1 MIVLSATDITRAYGT
16 DVILDHISFHV
27 NEGDR
32 VGIVGAN
39 GAGKTTLLDIIGGVR
54 EPDEGRY
61 FISSDVTVGYL
72 HQNDT
77 FQDDCTLREEV
88 HRIYHDFE
96 EAEKEIHSLTQQIAE
111 MAAEGKTD
119 TEEYRKIMQR
129 YGNLQERFERDGG
142 FTYKSE
148 MRGILNSMAFGE
160 EYYDKPIS
168 SLSGGERTR
177 LSLACLLMRG
187 PDVLMLDEPT
197 NHLDIGMLNWL
208 EQFLRSYK
216 GTVIMVSHDRYFLDQ
231 LCTRIFEV
239 SHHHLTC
246 YDGNYTEYAQ
256 KKKQQ
261 RESDMRAYRKQQEEI
276 RRQEDIIRR
285 FKERGTEHLAKRAA
299 SREKKLE
306 HMERIDRP
314 ESEGASLNVRF
325 RQDYET
331 GNDVLL
337 GEDVGEAFRTDEGE
351 RRLFRHADFD
361 IKKGERICIVGPNGI
376 GKTTLLRMMIG
387 EIRLSEGK
395 IRIGRNVKFGYYDQ
409 RQEQLHDDKTVLDEV
424 HDSYRL
430 YKEGE
435 IRNFLGRFLFRG
447 DQVFTRVGSLSGG
460 EKARLALLKLMMS
473 GSNVLMLDEPT
484 NHLDI
489 ESKEIFEEALR
500 EFPGTIVAVSH
511 DRYFLNQIATKI
523 YELGPD
529 GITKYEGGFDYYEEK
544 KAETSSG
551 KQYLSQ
557 MRDLVGEAESERRK
571 AFGDQNGAEA
581 GVGED
586 ALPDQPLSSEEE
598 RALKKKRQA
607 EERRKQ
613 RKIEQL
619 ENRIGELEEAIEEI
633 QKKMCDPKILSN
645 SKKLTELDKKQNETQ
660 AELDQAY
667 EEWALL
673 DE

>member
-1 MIVLSATDITRAYGT
+1 MIVLSATDITRTYGT

-39 GAGKTTLLDIIGGVR
+39 GAGKTTLLDIIGGR
-54 EPDEGRY
+54 KEPDEGRY
-61 FISSDVTVGYL
+61 FLSSDVTVGYL

-96 EAEKEIHSLTQQIAE
+96 EAEKEINALTQQIAQ
-111 MAAEGKTD
+111 MAADGKTE
-119 TEEYRKIMQR
+119 TPEYRRTMER
-129 YGNLQERFERDGG
+129 YGTLQDKFERDGG
-142 FTYKSE
+142 FSYKSE

-177 LSLACLLMRG
+177 LALACLLMRK

-208 EQFLRSYK
+208 EQFLRNYK

-239 SHHHLTC
+239 SHHRLTC

-261 RESDMRAYRKQQEEI
+261 RESDLRAYKKQQEEI
-276 RRQEDIIRR
+276 HRQEDMIRR

-299 SREKKLE
+299 SREKMLAHMDVLE
-306 HMERIDRP
+306 PPDSDGP
-314 ESEGASLNVRF
+314 SLNVNF

-337 GEDVGEAFRTDEGE
+337 GEDVGESFRTDDGV
-351 RRLFRHADFD
+351 RRLFQHADFD

-376 GKTTLLRMMIG
+376 GKTTLLRLMLG
-387 EIRLSEGK
+387 EIRPTEGK
-395 IRIGRNVKFGYYDQ
+395 IRVGRNVKFGYYDQ
-409 RQEQLHDDKTVLDEV
+409 RQEQLHDDKTVLEEV
-424 HDSYRL
+424 HSSYRL
-430 YKEGE
+430 YKEGG
-435 IRNFLGRFLFRG
+435 IRSFLGRFLFRG
-447 DQVFTRVGSLSGG
+447 DQVFTQVGSLSGG

-489 ESKEIFEEALR
+489 ESKEVFEEALR

-523 YELGPD
+523 YELGPE

-544 KAETSSG
+544 KQETASG
-551 KQYLSQ
+551 KQYLNQ
-557 MRDLVGEAESERRK
+557 MRDLVGEADSKRRE
-571 AFGDQNGAEA
+571 AFGAQQDGGNGGEA
-581 GVGED
+581 GTLS
-586 ALPDQPLSSEEE
+586 AQPLSSEEE
-598 RALKKKRQA
+598 RAQKKKRQA

-619 ENRIGELEEAIEEI
+619 EARISELEEEIEEI
-633 QKKMCDPKILSN
+633 QKQMCDPKILSN
-645 SKKLTELDKKQNETQ
+645 SKKLTELDKKQTEAQ
-660 AELDQAY
+660 EELDRSY
-667 EEWALL
+667 DEWAQL

>member
-1 MIVLSATDITRAYGT
+1 MIVLSATDITRTYGT

-39 GAGKTTLLDIIGGVR
+39 GAGKTTLLDIIGGR
-54 EPDEGRY
+54 KEPDEGRY
-61 FISSDVTVGYL
+61 FLSSDVTVGYL

-96 EAEKEIHSLTQQIAE
+96 EAEKEINALTQQIAQ
-111 MAAEGKTD
+111 MAADGKTE
-119 TEEYRKIMQR
+119 TPEYRRTMER
-129 YGNLQERFERDGG
+129 YGTLQDKFERDGG
-142 FTYKSE
+142 FSYKSE

-177 LSLACLLMRG
+177 LALACLLMRK

-208 EQFLRSYK
+208 EQFLRNYK

-239 SHHHLTC
+239 SHHRLTC

-261 RESDMRAYRKQQEEI
+261 RESDLRAYKKQQEEI
-276 RRQEDIIRR
+276 HRQEDMIRR

-299 SREKKLE
+299 SREKMLAHMDVLE
-306 HMERIDRP
+306 PPDSDGP
-314 ESEGASLNVRF
+314 SLNVNF

-337 GEDVGEAFRTDEGE
+337 GEDVGESFRTDDGV
-351 RRLFRHADFD
+351 RRLFQHADFD

-376 GKTTLLRMMIG
+376 GKTTLLRLMLG
-387 EIRLSEGK
+387 EIRPTEGK
-395 IRIGRNVKFGYYDQ
+395 IRVGRNVKFGYYDQ
-409 RQEQLHDDKTVLDEV
+409 RQEQLHDDKTVLEEV
-424 HDSYRL
+424 HSSYRL

-435 IRNFLGRFLFRG
+435 IRSFLGRFLFRG
-447 DQVFTRVGSLSGG
+447 DQVFTQVGSLSGG

-489 ESKEIFEEALR
+489 ESKEVFEEALR

-523 YELGPD
+523 YELGPE

-544 KAETSSG
+544 KQETASG
-551 KQYLSQ
+551 KQYLNQ
-557 MRDLVGEAESERRK
+557 MRDLVGEADSKRRE
-571 AFGDQNGAEA
+571 AFGAQQDGGNGGEA
-581 GVGED
+581 GTLS
-586 ALPDQPLSSEEE
+586 AQPLSSEEE
-598 RALKKKRQA
+598 RAQKKKRQA

-619 ENRIGELEEAIEEI
+619 EARISELEEEIEEI
-633 QKKMCDPKILSN
+633 QKQMCDPKILSN
-645 SKKLTELDKKQNETQ
+645 SKKLTELDKKQTEAQ
-660 AELDQAY
+660 EELDRSY
-667 EEWALL
+667 DEWAQL